1 MLVGVGGVLRKKI
14 KTEMGNCWSGTAR
27 GLRRCCCWCGCCPI
41 GPSSSSSYRV
51 DVGVDNAAVAET
63 SICQPVDAVS
73 AATPAPPPPAGND
86 ADADAKE
93 LEDELDAELDDMFG
107 GRRRIVPRNAARNAP
122 RRSLPKPPPESLGNR
137 SDSIINGNY
146 GNERKPSSIAPK
158 LASKFGR

>member
-1 MLVGVGGVLRKKI
+1 MLGVATATSKPRRRLASE
-14 KTEMGNCWSGTAR
+14 TEGTEEPASK
-27 GLRRCCCWCGCCPI
+27 RRRTE
-41 GPSSSSSYRV
+41 SSNEG
-51 DVGVDNAAVAET
+51 D
-63 SICQPVDAVS
+63 
-73 AATPAPPPPAGND
+73 TPAASFGETLLE